1 MLYSYA
7 CHVSSPLCNI
17 LDLYAPDDF
26 FITALENK
34 VALSG
39 CLLHVFLAMQQI
51 KQNAWL
57 SPQHSCQINSGL
69 VIILYLLFFRSPD
82 FLIFLHNDYCLSPK
96 AYNIPNSDVCVQ

>member
-1 MLYSYA
+1 VVWSVCGDLYNVTLLFSSIHKSKPSTDCYILM
-7 CHVSSPLCNI
+7 HVMSVPPLCSI

-57 SPQHSCQINSGL
+57 SPT
-69 VIILYLLFFRSPD
+69 LLS
-82 FLIFLHNDYCLSPK
+82 N
-96 AYNIPNSDVCVQ
+96 